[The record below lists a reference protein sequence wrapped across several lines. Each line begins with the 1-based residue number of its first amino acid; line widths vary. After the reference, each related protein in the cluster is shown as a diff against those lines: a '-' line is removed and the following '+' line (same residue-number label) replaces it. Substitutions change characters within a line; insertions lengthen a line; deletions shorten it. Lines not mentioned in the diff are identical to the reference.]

1 MTAALSRHGLRLAC
15 LAGGLAAA
23 APAAVAEPH
32 RYEID
37 PAHFSIVFSADH
49 IGYAD
54 TWGMFLEA
62 SGSFVFDEEARE
74 LSDLVVTVDPASV
87 FTNHDRRDGHLRGAD
102 FLHVEAHP
110 EARFV
115 MTGAE
120 PTGERTGTVSGDLTL
135 RGVTRP
141 VVLDVTWNKSGAY
154 PFGNAYAIGISA
166 ETTIRRSEFG
176 MTYAV
181 ENGWVGDE
189 IPIRIDLEAVRQD
202 AVD

>member
-1 MTAALSRHGLRLAC
+1 MPVRPAVR
-15 LAGGLAAA
+15 
-23 APAAVAEPH
+23 AAVALTGLALAVPAAEAQPY

-37 PAHFSIVFSADH
+37 PAHFSVVFSADH

-54 TWGMFLEA
+54 TWGMFLEGE
-62 SGSFVFDEEARE
+62 GSFVFDEETRS

-87 FTNHDRRDGHLRGAD
+87 FTNHEARDGHLRGAD

-120 PTGERTGTVSGDLTL
+120 PTGERTGRVTGDLTL

-141 VVLDVTWNKSGAY
+141 VTLAVTWNKSGAY
-154 PFGNAYAIGISA
+154 PFGNTYAIGISA
-166 ETTIRRSEFG
+166 ETTIRRSDFG

-189 IPIRIDLEAVRQD
+189 IPIRIDLEAIRGEP
-202 AVD
+202 VD